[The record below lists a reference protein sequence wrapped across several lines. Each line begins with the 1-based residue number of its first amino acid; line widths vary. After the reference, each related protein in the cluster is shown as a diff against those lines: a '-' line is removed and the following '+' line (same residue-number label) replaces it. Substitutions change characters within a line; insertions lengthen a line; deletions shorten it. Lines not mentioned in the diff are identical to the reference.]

1 MENFLNFFE
10 NMPAWQKLVWIF
22 ICISANWMIELAIP
36 LVKFNYKKFKHAG
49 VNMVFLASDV
59 SLNLL
64 FGILTVGIFSW
75 LSANQFGFLYLI
87 DFPIWVELIIA
98 ILALDFAAQYVVHYL
113 LHKIP
118 FMWRFHMIHHSDTT
132 IDATSAT
139 RHHPGDYAFREIFA
153 LIMIV
158 IFGIPLA
165 YYLFYRMATVFFGYL
180 THANFSFPKKI
191 DQFLSY
197 VFITPDMHKFHHH
210 HEMPWTDTNFGNI
223 FSFWDR
229 IFGTITYDDPKKV
242 VYGLD
247 LLDDTTDQD
256 ILYQFKIPFDKK
268 IQLKSDKK

>member
-10 NMPAWQKLVWIF
+10 NMPSWQKLVWIF
-22 ICISANWMIELAIP
+22 ICISANWIIELLIP
-36 LVKFNYKKFKHAG
+36 LVKFNYKKVKHAG

-64 FGILTVGIFSW
+64 FGILTVGVFSW
-75 LSANQFGFLYLI
+75 LSTNQFGVLYLLEL
-87 DFPIWVELIIA
+87 PIWAELVIA
-98 ILALDFAAQYVVHYL
+98 VLALDFAAQYLVHYL
-113 LHKIP
+113 LHKVP

-132 IDATSAT
+132 VDATSAT
-139 RHHPGDYAFREIFA
+139 RHHPGDYAFREFFA

-191 DQFLSY
+191 DKFLSY

-210 HEMPWTDTNFGNI
+210 YQLPWTDTNFGNI

-242 VYGLD
+242 QYGLD
-247 LLDDTTDQD
+247 LLDDSTDQD
-256 ILYQFKIPFDKK
+256 ILYQFKIPFDKN
-268 IQLKSDKK
+268 IQLKTDKK

>member
-10 NMPAWQKLVWIF
+10 NMPSWQKLVWIF
-22 ICISANWMIELAIP
+22 ICISANWIIELLIP
-36 LVKFNYKKFKHAG
+36 LVKFNYKKVKHAG

-64 FGILTVGIFSW
+64 FGILTVGVFSW
-75 LSANQFGFLYLI
+75 LSTNQFGVLYLLEL
-87 DFPIWVELIIA
+87 PIWAELVIA
-98 ILALDFAAQYVVHYL
+98 VLALDFAAQYLVHYL
-113 LHKIP
+113 LHKVP

-132 IDATSAT
+132 VDATSAT

-165 YYLFYRMATVFFGYL
+165 YYLFYRIATVFFGYL

-191 DQFLSY
+191 DQILSY

-210 HEMPWTDTNFGNI
+210 YQLPWTDTNFGNI

-242 VYGLD
+242 QYGLD
-247 LLDDTTDQD
+247 LLDDSTDQD